1 LFLLVGCAN
10 QIVDSD
16 QELEL
21 RQIDHKDYGYQIR
34 SVFAMVGF
42 PAETGN
48 RLVSACFCWGRG
60 WQFPGPPRLCGARP
74 FPSLV
79 LLRPLLGRG
88 VPAGAWAGG
97 LPALRSAALMAR
109 REYTMVCNYKVG
121 ALIFA
126 LEGDF
131 DGVFATYEC

>member
-1 LFLLVGCAN
+1 MFLLGAWMA
-10 QIVDSD
+10 IPW
-16 QELEL
+16 
-21 RQIDHKDYGYQIR
+21 
-34 SVFAMVGF
+34 
-42 PAETGN
+42 PAAAV
-48 RLVSACFCWGRG
+48 RR
-60 WQFPGPPRLCGARP
+60 PPP
-74 FPSLV
+74 PV
-79 LLRPLLGRG
+79 LLCPLLGRG

-131 DGVFATYEC
+131 DGVFATHEC